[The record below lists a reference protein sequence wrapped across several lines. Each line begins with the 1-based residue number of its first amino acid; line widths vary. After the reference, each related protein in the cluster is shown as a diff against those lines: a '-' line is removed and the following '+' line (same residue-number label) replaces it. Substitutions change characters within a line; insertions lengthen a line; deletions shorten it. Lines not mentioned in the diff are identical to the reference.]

1 MRTLLAFACL
11 LAQVP
16 APPATP
22 PPIVEEE
29 APAMPVSLVYQ
40 TVGSPVVV
48 EGTRSAE
55 GRVHARVRLKNVSN
69 RTVGTVTVAITVG
82 DGSSGPLRRYSE
94 TIPVSLAP
102 GATSELT
109 VHGPPTE
116 VLVALLE
123 GSRAGVAELGV
134 IEAVFGSGGGWVS
147 QQPMGWLKGESGRRS
162 LECLDGAGRT
172 SAVGERMVESAV
184 ARECRADGVRVRR

>member
-1 MRTLLAFACL
+1 MRTLMAFACL
-11 LAQVP
+11 FAQVP
-16 APPATP
+16 ALPVAP
-22 PPIVEEE
+22 PPVVMKE
-29 APAMPVSLVYQ
+29 APTVPVSLVYQ

-48 EGTRSAE
+48 EATRSAE

-69 RTVGTVTVAITVG
+69 RTVAAVTVAITVG

-94 TIPVSLAP
+94 TIPVSLPP
-102 GATSELT
+102 GATSDLT

-116 VLVALLE
+116 VLAALLE

-134 IEAVFGSGGGWVS
+134 MEAVFGTGATWVS
-147 QQPMGWLKGESGRRS
+147 PQPVGWLKGDSERRGI
-162 LECLDGAGRT
+162 ECVDGAGRT
-172 SAVGERMVESAV
+172 SAVGERLVESAV